1 MPNEALGDSTLLG
14 YSVAE
19 RRTRMLPRH
28 HRGFGFRM
36 AYWVGWLVGGALF
49 RRGALSR
56 IPWPAKKIL
65 KLALTTGLL
74 YGSWML
80 LNWAPLWRLLR
91 PFGMSRDRTGFWLI
105 LTAILFW
112 GISVVRTLFSRPKA
126 IAAPG
131 PRSTMAPAFQEMG
144 RGVPDVR
151 FADVGGLETEKQLIR
166 ELVESRLKFK
176 RYRKY
181 GITRNGILLH
191 GPRGSGKSFLAEAT
205 AGEFSLR
212 FRRVLGSELIVAW
225 MGGTERNIRA
235 VFAEAAGQVPVLLF
249 IDELDALG
257 ATRQAISAGNDPGG
271 AGRSFN
277 SAATQLMD
285 SITRYRE
292 VPQFVIMAA
301 TNHLDALD
309 QAVIRE
315 GRFDLKIRL
324 DLPDELTR
332 LRILETIFE
341 RKPWECFDL
350 REFACRTPGAS
361 AAKLRTLVD
370 QAASIAAAERRQIEE
385 RDMRRALDEAGGKDR
400 PLFQPVQWAD
410 LALEED
416 TERDLRMLVRLLE
429 EPGVSERLRIQVP
442 TGVLLVGPP
451 GTGKTMIGRLIAT
464 VTKRSF
470 YPITA
475 ADVLGGLAGDS
486 VKRVAQV
493 FSRAKQERPS
503 VIFIDE
509 MEGLLPRTA
518 KHISQHDV
526 QVVQQ
531 FLIEIGNLEPAHDV
545 FLVGA
550 TNHPDDIDPRALR
563 GGRFSE
569 KVRLSVPGT
578 AGRERLLRRYLDG
591 APLEPSFG
599 IEQIARRMEGL
610 APADIEAVCQAAKR
624 FALMRAADGSS
635 FPTVGCRDFE
645 MAFQRIR
652 MTP

>member
-1 MPNEALGDSTLLG
+1 MFARD
-14 YSVAE
+14 
-19 RRTRMLPRH
+19 
-28 HRGFGFRM
+28 HRGFGLHPSYR
-36 AYWVGWLVGGALF
+36 ARQAGRALL
-49 RRGALSR
+49 RGLLSP
-56 IPWPAKKIL
+56 IPWFAKKIGR
-65 KLALTTGLL
+65 LAFATCLL
-74 YGSWML
+74 YGFWML
-80 LNWAPLWRLLR
+80 LNWEPLWNLLR
-91 PFGMSRDRTGFWLI
+91 PLGLSRSRTGFWLI
-105 LTAILFW
+105 LIAILFW
-112 GISVVRTLFSRPKA
+112 WISVLRIAFSRRKRH
-126 IAAPG
+126 AAAAG
-131 PRSTMAPAFQEMG
+131 QVTTTVTS
-144 RGVPDVR
+144 GVILSRVPEVR
-151 FADVGGLETEKQLIR
+151 FSDVGGLETEKQLIR
-166 ELVESRLKFK
+166 ELVESRLRSK
-176 RYRKY
+176 RYRAY
-181 GITRNGILLH
+181 GISRNGILLH

-225 MGGTERNIRA
+225 MGETERNIRA
-235 VFAEAAGQVPVLLF
+235 VFAEAAGQAPVLLF

-257 ATRQAISAGNDPGG
+257 ATRQSIGAGVDPGG

-277 SAATQLMD
+277 SATAQLMD
-285 SITRYRE
+285 SISQYRE
-292 VPQFVIMAA
+292 VPRFVIMAA
-301 TNHLDALD
+301 TNQLDALD
-309 QAVIRE
+309 EALIRD

-324 DLPDELTR
+324 DLPDENTR
-332 LRILETIFE
+332 LKILEKQLE
-341 RKPWECFDL
+341 SRPWRRFDL
-350 REFACRTPGAS
+350 REFARRTPGAS
-361 AAKLRTLVD
+361 AAKLRSLVD
-370 QAASIAAAERRQIEE
+370 RAASIAAAEGREIEE

-400 PLFQPVQWAD
+400 PLFQPVHWAD
-410 LALEED
+410 IVLEVD

-429 EPGVSERLRIQVP
+429 EPGLAECLKIQVP
-442 TGVLLVGPP
+442 TGVLLFGPP

-518 KHISQHDV
+518 RHISQHDV
-526 QVVQQ
+526 QVVEQ
-531 FLIEIGNLEPAHDV
+531 FLIEIGNLEPEHEV

-569 KVRLSVPGT
+569 KVKLSLPGP

-591 APLEPSFG
+591 APLEPGLG
-599 IEQIARRMEGL
+599 IEQIASRMEGL

-624 FALMRAADGSS
+624 LALTRAGDGQS
-635 FPTVGCRDFE
+635 FPRFSSRDFE
-645 MAFQRIR
+645 MAVQRIR